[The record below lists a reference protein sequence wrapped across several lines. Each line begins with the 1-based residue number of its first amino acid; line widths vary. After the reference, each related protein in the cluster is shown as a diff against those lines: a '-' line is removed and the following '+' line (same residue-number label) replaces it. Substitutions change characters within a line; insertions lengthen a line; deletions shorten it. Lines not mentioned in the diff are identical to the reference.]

1 MTKDKRQIK
10 LDPLEWR
17 DAMKDVGDKAALT
30 PVTPKKKSTRAG
42 GKKPRPR

>member
-17 DAMKDVGDKAALT
+17 DAMRDVGDKAA
-30 PVTPKKKSTRAG
+30 PATPKKKAAPA
-42 GKKPRPR
+42 KKKAKAR